1 MFDILYFAC
10 VALLVLS
17 MARIFRLVDDAQEQA
32 RERSDNLSKMI
43 EVAR

>member
-1 MFDILYFAC
+1 
-10 VALLVLS
+10 